1 MWNPSQFDCE
11 CNKESFNIDTYLDI
25 KNCSGEKRL
34 SGELVI
40 ACEDEILNVT
50 EMTAKDLTDNYNCFI
65 HTISVVVIYGYYKLS
80 FLLVVITIIQN
91 IG

>member
-1 MWNPSQFDCE
+1 
-11 CNKESFNIDTYLDI
+11 
-25 KNCSGEKRL
+25 
-34 SGELVI
+34 
-40 ACEDEILNVT
+40 
-50 EMTAKDLTDNYNCFI
+50 MTAKDLTDNYNCFI